1 MYDKN
6 IISKIIHGV
15 INFTFLSVIAI
26 CTGLGIS
33 ITFVSASIINFLLMT
48 IPILMCRKLLN
59 YIPMISYICH
69 YRILIHKN
77 LIYYFYIFGFIHII
91 SHYINLFEFN
101 TIGLLY
107 NPTVYTG
114 NIIIFYLIVLF
125 PILFW
130 KKIREKWFFL
140 IYHHLVFITFYIL
153 IISHGTFCFFK
164 IKSSGVCRETSTWK
178 WVLPST
184 LLLIFE
190 YILRYM
196 HKMYNIEKIV
206 IYERDNTNIMSLNIL
221 KNPELEIFLGS
232 TIYLNCPE
240 ISYLEWHPFT
250 VVSTAYDIG
259 YTTVFIKIRGD
270 WTNQL
275 MMKCGKISNGKLIE
289 SVYPKIIIDGPYNS
303 SFKNIKFNLQNKVVC
318 LYMSGIGITGFV
330 SVFKYILNTKIS
342 LKELYIVIS
351 VRNFTEIDV
360 IHDLIVSLSKIPNI
374 KIKIYQTDKIK
385 KVILCNDYQNVEIY
399 YNRPDI
405 SEIKKK
411 FNIEKVYKIGFN

>member
-1 MYDKN
+1 
-6 IISKIIHGV
+6 
-15 INFTFLSVIAI
+15 
-26 CTGLGIS
+26 
-33 ITFVSASIINFLLMT
+33 
-48 IPILMCRKLLN
+48 
-59 YIPMISYICH
+59 
-69 YRILIHKN
+69 
-77 LIYYFYIFGFIHII
+77 
-91 SHYINLFEFN
+91 
-101 TIGLLY
+101 
-107 NPTVYTG
+107 
-114 NIIIFYLIVLF
+114 
-125 PILFW
+125 
-130 KKIREKWFFL
+130 
-140 IYHHLVFITFYIL
+140 
-153 IISHGTFCFFK
+153 
-164 IKSSGVCRETSTWK
+164 
-178 WVLPST
+178 
-184 LLLIFE
+184 
-190 YILRYM
+190 M
-196 HKMYNIEKIV
+196 HKIYNIEKIV